1 MPDAP
6 ITTDPVSHFAPIVAK
21 HRGGSFLQGDMLSA
35 LKLHARGSLSTIWAP
50 FDHVPA
56 TAKLVVV
63 GITPGAVQA
72 ENALAAFRN
81 ALQSG
86 LPPAEASRRAKLAG
100 SFSGPMRDK
109 LVAMLDHVGA
119 PRALGVASFADVFS
133 LRRECVHFTSA
144 LRYPVFVNGKNYNGT
159 PDMIRTADLRRVVET
174 HLAAEA
180 RALPNAIWLPL
191 GRKPVAALH
200 HLVRMGVLDGRRVV
214 EGFPHPS
221 GENGER
227 VAYFLERKA
236 RSTLSTKTPPAP
248 IDAAREALRA
258 QLARLAA

>member
-1 MPDAP
+1 MPDTP
-6 ITTDPVSHFAPIVAK
+6 MSTDPVSRFAPIVAK

-35 LKLHARGSLSTIWAP
+35 LKLHVQGNLSIIWAP
-50 FDHVPA
+50 FDHVLA

-100 SFSGPMRDK
+100 SFSGPMRDN
-109 LVAMLDHVGA
+109 LVAMLNHVGA

-133 LRRECVHFTSA
+133 PTRECVHFTSA
-144 LRYPVFVNGKNYNGT
+144 LRYPVFVNGKNYNGA
-159 PDMIRTADLRRVVET
+159 PNMIRTADLRRVVET

-180 RALPNAIWLPL
+180 RALPDAIWLPL
-191 GRKPVAALH
+191 GRKPVAALL
-200 HLVRMGVLDGRRVV
+200 HLVRLGVLDGRQVV

-227 VAYFLERKA
+227 IAYFTERKP
-236 RSTLSTKTPPAP
+236 RSALSVKTPPAS

-258 QLARLAA
+258 QFARLAA